1 MNSIKVKA
9 YAKINWALNITGE
22 APNGYHL
29 LDMLMQSIS
38 LHDTLTINKDEAQ
51 GLCIIGSNEL
61 TCSDDNLIIKAKK
74 ALEEYTGSELACS
87 FILEKNIQ
95 EENEYISRTGVSIDA
110 TPREYLIVWLRFW
123 KEKADVMRLFQ
134 DRRIHSAMVRHAMR
148 HMDPESASIQQVSM
162 AEPIMV
168 RNLFASYGT
177 MALLEIWNRDN
188 YQITDEAMADF
199 MLELLTQPLF
209 HATIH

>member
-1 MNSIKVKA
+1 MEQITITELSIASDIPRKGF
-9 YAKINWALNITGE
+9 YR
-22 APNGYHL
+22 YF
-29 LDMLMQSIS
+29 DSI
-38 LHDTLTINKDEAQ
+38 
-51 GLCIIGSNEL
+51 
-61 TCSDDNLIIKAKK
+61 DDVVN
-74 ALEEYTGSELACS
+74 

-188 YQITDEAMADF
+188 YQITEEAMADF

>member
-1 MNSIKVKA
+1 MKKCDSFEDISMYKQCKNKSSAQRQKYIADQLLQLIKTTPLEQITITELSIASDIPRKGF
-9 YAKINWALNITGE
+9 YR
-22 APNGYHL
+22 YF
-29 LDMLMQSIS
+29 DSI
-38 LHDTLTINKDEAQ
+38 
-51 GLCIIGSNEL
+51 
-61 TCSDDNLIIKAKK
+61 DDVVN
-74 ALEEYTGSELACS
+74 
-87 FILEKNIQ
+87 FILEKIIQ

-188 YQITDEAMADF
+188 YQITEEAMADF

>member
-1 MNSIKVKA
+1 MVAMDSGADNGFFYTSQVMHFSSPFTVFLIYHKHQLLQLIKTTPLEQITITELSIASDIPRKGF
-9 YAKINWALNITGE
+9 YR
-22 APNGYHL
+22 YF
-29 LDMLMQSIS
+29 DSI
-38 LHDTLTINKDEAQ
+38 
-51 GLCIIGSNEL
+51 
-61 TCSDDNLIIKAKK
+61 DDVVN
-74 ALEEYTGSELACS
+74 

-188 YQITDEAMADF
+188 YQITEEAMADF

>member
-1 MNSIKVKA
+1 MKKCDSFEDISMYKQCKNKSSAQRQKYIADQLLQLIKTTPLEQITITELSIASDIPRKGF
-9 YAKINWALNITGE
+9 YR
-22 APNGYHL
+22 YF
-29 LDMLMQSIS
+29 DSI
-38 LHDTLTINKDEAQ
+38 
-51 GLCIIGSNEL
+51 
-61 TCSDDNLIIKAKK
+61 DDVVN
-74 ALEEYTGSELACS
+74 

-188 YQITDEAMADF
+188 YQITEEAMADF
-199 MLELLTQPLF
+199 MLVLLTQPLF

>member
-1 MNSIKVKA
+1 MKKCDSFEDISMYKQCKNKSSAQRQKYIADQLLQLIKTTPLEQ
-9 YAKINWALNITGE
+9 ITITELNIASDIPRKGF
-22 APNGYHL
+22 YRYF
-29 LDMLMQSIS
+29 DSI
-38 LHDTLTINKDEAQ
+38 
-51 GLCIIGSNEL
+51 
-61 TCSDDNLIIKAKK
+61 DDVVN
-74 ALEEYTGSELACS
+74 

-188 YQITDEAMADF
+188 YQITEEAMADF

>member
-74 ALEEYTGSELACS
+74 ALEELKTSKSVGI
-87 FILEKNIQ
+87 FIGPEGGFETKEVEFAKHNGGKI
-95 EENEYISRTGVSIDA
+95 ISLGKRILRTETAAITA
-110 TPREYLIVWLRFW
+110 
-123 KEKADVMRLFQ
+123 
-134 DRRIHSAMVRHAMR
+134 
-148 HMDPESASIQQVSM
+148 VSM
-162 AEPIMV
+162 C
-168 RNLFASYGT
+168 
-177 MALLEIWNRDN
+177 
-188 YQITDEAMADF
+188 
-199 MLELLTQPLF
+199 MLNIEMN
-209 HATIH
+209 

>member
-1 MNSIKVKA
+1 MKKCDSFEDISMYKQCKNKSSAQRQKYIADQLLQLIKTTPLEQITITELSIASDIPRKGF
-9 YAKINWALNITGE
+9 YR
-22 APNGYHL
+22 YF
-29 LDMLMQSIS
+29 DSI
-38 LHDTLTINKDEAQ
+38 
-51 GLCIIGSNEL
+51 
-61 TCSDDNLIIKAKK
+61 DDVVN
-74 ALEEYTGSELACS
+74 

-188 YQITDEAMADF
+188 YQITEEAMADF

>member
-1 MNSIKVKA
+1 MYKQCKNKSSAQRQKYIADQLLQLIKTTPLEQITITELSIASDIPRKGF
-9 YAKINWALNITGE
+9 YR
-22 APNGYHL
+22 YF
-29 LDMLMQSIS
+29 DSI
-38 LHDTLTINKDEAQ
+38 
-51 GLCIIGSNEL
+51 
-61 TCSDDNLIIKAKK
+61 DDVVN
-74 ALEEYTGSELACS
+74 

-188 YQITDEAMADF
+188 YQITEEAMADF

>member
-1 MNSIKVKA
+1 MKKCDSFEDISMYKQCKNKSSAQRQKYIADQLLQLIKTTPLEQITITELSIASDIPRKGF
-9 YAKINWALNITGE
+9 YR
-22 APNGYHL
+22 YF
-29 LDMLMQSIS
+29 DSI
-38 LHDTLTINKDEAQ
+38 
-51 GLCIIGSNEL
+51 
-61 TCSDDNLIIKAKK
+61 DDVVN
-74 ALEEYTGSELACS
+74 

-95 EENEYISRTGVSIDA
+95 EENEYISRTGVSVDA

-188 YQITDEAMADF
+188 YQITEEAMADF